1 MSKSDKVLQYLTK
14 IDKNKKSQNLVQ
26 NAFYDFLINFEKIK
40 FFEKKNRTCKIF
52 EKKNFE
58 KKLLTWKT
66 FGLSDFAKNQFKML
80 L

>member
-40 FFEKKNRTCKIF
+40 FFE
-52 EKKNFE
+52 EKKCGLVKFLKKKIFE
-58 KKLLTWKT
+58 KKLLTSKT
-66 FGLSDFAKNQFKML
+66 FGLSDFAKN
-80 L
+80 